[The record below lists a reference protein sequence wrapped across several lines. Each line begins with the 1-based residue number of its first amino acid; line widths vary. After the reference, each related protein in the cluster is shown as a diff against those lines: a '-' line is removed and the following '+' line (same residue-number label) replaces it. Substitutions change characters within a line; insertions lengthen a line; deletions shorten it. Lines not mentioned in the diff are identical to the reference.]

1 MGSIHYAILAL
12 LAFCNTSCHAFVT
25 TTSTAA
31 AAAAA
36 ASRHAS
42 GSACSY
48 YYGNTKLYNDRNTYD
63 YWRSD
68 AVVIDSMHLD
78 EENVQMCLD
87 EFIESEYGTT
97 MFGCHAR
104 AAQIGITGLI
114 ELEEVCGPEV
124 TLRLE
129 GKFWHKRSTVLGRAA
144 VWLNARIP
152 EITEVVVA
160 NLEDLEDFEEIV
172 DEVSGDVLFRKD
184 KRSEDFNGD
193 RYTMEYQGMDPDARG
208 PFPQSA
214 TGSGGSMINPA

>member
-1 MGSIHYAILAL
+1 MASIRYAIVAL
-12 LAFCNTSCHAFVT
+12 LALCNTSCHAFVT

-31 AAAAA
+31 AA
-36 ASRHAS
+36 SWHAS
-42 GSACSY
+42 GSAGY
-48 YYGNTKLYNDRNTYD
+48 YYYCNTKLYNDRNTYD

-68 AVVIDSMHLD
+68 AVVIDTMHLD

-87 EFIESEYGTT
+87 EFIKSEYGTT
-97 MFGCHAR
+97 MFGCHTR

-114 ELEEVCGPEV
+114 ELGEVCGPEV

-152 EITEVVVA
+152 EITEVVVTD
-160 NLEDLEDFEEIV
+160 LEDLEDFEEIV
-172 DEVSGDVLFRKD
+172 DEVSGDVLYRKD

-193 RYTMEYQGMDPDARG
+193 RYTMEYQGYVLYRTAHWVL
-208 PFPQSA
+208 Q
-214 TGSGGSMINPA
+214 IEIY